1 MDALELTTQRHIA
14 RNIQAALLNT
24 LTKYEVAP
32 PQILGIVTD
41 SPSTMIRLREKFVKL
56 PNFSHVVPLACGTGG
71 SLSAL

>member
-1 MDALELTTQRHIA
+1 MVIAIELIHFIDQKSDSYFIFLILRYMDALELTTQRHTA

-41 SPSTMIRLREKFVKL
+41 SPLTMI
-56 PNFSHVVPLACGTGG
+56 
-71 SLSAL
+71 